1 MTKQEVITFLER
13 IKANYQSFLQTP
25 YVLEEW
31 YDRLKDYDKEDVYKK
46 FEDHLNGELSSQIP
60 KAHFI
65 TRYLTKSSD
74 KGKENNYRV
83 ICGNCKKVLQ
93 LSEYQKHME
102 RHNSIE
108 YMKIHSDMFS
118 VFNEEKLLKM
128 PEEDFKKIYDPWIE
142 KLYNHLEK
150 KADKLQSELE
160 EMKRIENYVMSKAG
174 MEISIN

>member
-46 FEDHLNGELSSQIP
+46 FEEHLNGELSSQIP

-74 KGKENNYRV
+74 KGKEKNYRV
-83 ICGNCKKVLQ
+83 ICGNCKKVLL
-93 LSEYQKHME
+93 LSEYQNHME

-108 YMKIHSDMFS
+108 YMKTHSDMFS

-128 PEEDFKKIYDPWIE
+128 SEEDFKKIYDPWIE

-150 KADKLQSELE
+150 KADKSQSELE